1 MTINNFETKMIF
13 ANSRFSSGAFLCSGF
28 HCKHNFLFF
37 WSLGVAHMPMWVRA
51 MLDLSQFIFSTG
63 GELRID
69 TLMPKWQKHKQ
80 RLQGHGLEMKA

>member
-1 MTINNFETKMIF
+1 MIF

-28 HCKHNFLFF
+28 HCKHYFLFF

-51 MLDLSQFIFSTG
+51 MLDLSQFIFSKG